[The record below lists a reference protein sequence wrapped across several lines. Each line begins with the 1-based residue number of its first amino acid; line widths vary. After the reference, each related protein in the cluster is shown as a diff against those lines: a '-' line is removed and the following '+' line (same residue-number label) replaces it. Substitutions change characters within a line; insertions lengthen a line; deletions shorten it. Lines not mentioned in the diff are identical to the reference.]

1 MKNKIVVLVGSM
13 RKHGNTETLV
23 SEFVRGAEENENEV
37 TVISVAD
44 YHIMPCT
51 GCNACRK
58 RVNKDCM
65 IKDDMQTIFPILKE
79 ADIIVIAS
87 PVYFYGL
94 SARLKA
100 IIDRLHQPAR
110 SALRVK
116 KLGLLLVAADTLAAV
131 FDPIKLQYQLIL
143 DYFHL
148 ENVGE
153 VLAYGVEA
161 VGDIKGK
168 PVLQDAY
175 QLGKEV
181 K

>member
-1 MKNKIVVLVGSM
+1 MSKIVVLVGSM
-13 RKHGNTETLV
+13 RKHGNTEMLV
-23 SEFVRGAEENENEV
+23 SDFVKGAKENGNEV
-37 TVISVAD
+37 SVISVAD

-65 IKDDMQTIFPILKE
+65 IKDDMQTIFPILRE

-110 SALRVK
+110 NALKVK
-116 KLGLLLVAADTLAAV
+116 KLGLMLVAADTLPAV
-131 FDPIKLQYQLIL
+131 FDAIKLQYQLIL

-148 ENVGE
+148 ENIGE

-168 PVLQDAY
+168 PVLENAY
-175 QLGKEV
+175 QLGRQVE
-181 K
+181 

>member
-1 MKNKIVVLVGSM
+1 MSKIVVLAGSM
-13 RKHGNTETLV
+13 RRHGNTESLV
-23 SEFVRGAEENENEV
+23 SSFTEGAKQNGNEV
-37 TVISVAD
+37 TVLSVAD
-44 YHIMPCT
+44 YHVAPCT

-58 RVNKDCM
+58 RENKDCV
-65 IKDDMQTIFPILKE
+65 IKDDMQQVFSILKG
-79 ADIIVIAS
+79 ADIIVLAS

-110 SALRVK
+110 SELNVK
-116 KLGLLLVAADTLAAV
+116 RLGLLLVAADTLPAV
-131 FDPIKLQYQLIL
+131 FDAIKLQYHLIL

-148 ENVGE
+148 QTIGE

-168 PVLQDAY
+168 PVLEDAY
-175 QLGKEV
+175 LLGRKV

>member
-1 MKNKIVVLVGSM
+1 MSKIVVLVGSM
-13 RKHGNTETLV
+13 RKHGNTEVLV
-23 SEFVRGAEENENEV
+23 SEFVRGAKENWNDV

-44 YHIMPCT
+44 YHVMPCT

-58 RVNKDCM
+58 RVNKDC
-65 IKDDMQTIFPILKE
+65 IIQDDMRKFFPILKE
-79 ADIIVIAS
+79 ADIIMIAS

-110 SALRVK
+110 NVLKVK
-116 KLGLLLVAADTLAAV
+116 KLGLLLVAADTLPAV
-131 FDPIKLQYQLIL
+131 FDAIKLQYQLIL
-143 DYFHL
+143 AYFHL

-168 PVLQDAY
+168 PVLEEAY
-175 QLGKEV
+175 LLGREV

>member
-1 MKNKIVVLVGSM
+1 MSKIVVLLGSM
-13 RKHGNTETLV
+13 RRHGNTALLT
-23 SEFVRGAEENENEV
+23 SAFAKGAHESNNNI

-44 YHIMPCT
+44 YTVIPCT

-58 RVNKDCM
+58 RENNNCV
-65 IKDDMQTIFPILKE
+65 IADDMQKILPVLIE

-110 SALRVK
+110 SAMKVK
-116 KLGLLLVAADTLAAV
+116 KLGLLLVAADTLPAV
-131 FDPIKLQYQLIL
+131 FDPIVLQYHLIL

-148 ENVGE
+148 KSIGE

-161 VGDIKGK
+161 IGDIHDK
-168 PVLQDAY
+168 PVLDEAY
-175 QLGKEV
+175 LLGKEIR
-181 K
+181 